1 MDKWRTEIRLRF
13 RLMPFKVRVGFCFE
27 WKAWF
32 IAWDLFSMGPDEFG
46 KLEIEQQ
53 ITALAYGAAYWDRVK
68 QGKKVFFSYE
78 DIVFALNK
86 ASKEENLRIPAAI
99 KNSQFPDWMKKNIPE
114 TDKKKVK
121 TK

>member
-1 MDKWRTEIRLRF
+1 
-13 RLMPFKVRVGFCFE
+13 MPFKVTIGFSFE

-32 IAWDLFSMGPDEFG
+32 IAWDLFDVGPDDFS
-46 KLEIEQQ
+46 KLEPDQQ

-86 ASKEENLRIPAAI
+86 ASKEENLRIPEAI
-99 KNSQFPDWMKKNIPE
+99 QNAQFPEWMKKNMPG
-114 TDKKKVK
+114 TAKKKVK